1 MNILKENKHTGYFG
15 SYLKSI
21 FRDTGRSIRRNKL
34 MSVASVL
41 SIGAALIILGIFV
54 IFSSNLNH
62 ITKNVESALELKVY
76 VQSGLS
82 QDQIDQLN
90 NKLGNH
96 QNVTKVTYVS
106 ADQALQDFSESLGDY
121 SGLLSGYNSSNN
133 PMPASF
139 NLKISS
145 ADKITTVKKF
155 AESLKADGVTEVK
168 YGEEYVDALVSFSH
182 FSNIFSTVL
191 IVVLSV
197 VSVFIIYNTIKLT
210 CFARRK
216 EIRVMRYVG
225 ATDWFIRSPFVLE
238 GTVLGAIGA
247 IVALAIIWSGYRAA
261 MAYVARS
268 VYLPMH
274 SSLVAPGSIM
284 GPLIVF
290 CLVYGIVIGAIGSVA
305 SIRKF
310 LDA

>member
-1 MNILKENKHTGYFG
+1 MNILKENQHTGHFG
-15 SYLKSI
+15 AYLKSI
-21 FRDTGRSIRRNKL
+21 FRDTSRSIRRNKL

-54 IFSSNLNH
+54 IFSSNLSH
-62 ITKNVESALELKVY
+62 ITQNVESALELKVY
-76 VQSGLS
+76 VQSNLS
-82 QDQIDQLN
+82 QDQVNRLN
-90 NKLGNH
+90 EKLSNH

-106 ADQALQDFSESLGDY
+106 AEQALQDFSKSLGDY

-145 ADKITTVKKF
+145 ADKINTVKKY

-182 FSNIFSTVL
+182 FSNIFSMVL

-247 IVALAIIWSGYRAA
+247 IVALAIVWGGYRAA
-261 MAYVARS
+261 IAYVARS

-274 SSLVAPGSIM
+274 SDRDRK
-284 GPLIVF
+284 
-290 CLVYGIVIGAIGSVA
+290 SVV
-305 SIRKF
+305 
-310 LDA
+310 

>member
-1 MNILKENKHTGYFG
+1 MKENQHTGHFG
-15 SYLKSI
+15 AYLKSI
-21 FRDTGRSIRRNKL
+21 FRDTSRSIRRNKL

-54 IFSSNLNH
+54 IFSSNLSH
-62 ITKNVESALELKVY
+62 ITQNVESALELKVY
-76 VQSGLS
+76 VRSNLS
-82 QDQIDQLN
+82 HDQVNRLN
-90 NKLGNH
+90 EKLSNH
-96 QNVTKVTYVS
+96 QNVSKVTYVS
-106 ADQALQDFSESLGDY
+106 AEQALQDFSKSLGDY

-145 ADKITTVKKF
+145 ADKINTVKKY

-247 IVALAIIWSGYRAA
+247 IVALAIVWGGYRAVI
-261 MAYVARS
+261 AYVARS

-274 SSLVAPGSIM
+274 SSLVSLGSIM
-284 GPLIVF
+284 GPLIIF
-290 CLVYGIVIGAIGSVA
+290 CLIYGIVIGAIGSVV
-305 SIRKF
+305 SMRKF